1 MTTFGEINEPSSRTA
16 WEDWDDVLC
25 SENYVDL
32 HLEKTVE
39 APKQIDTFIILE
51 GRYLYDCIRAHH
63 ELDLVNACSEVNLR
77 LYRTRKMN
85 NYVCTIRDYNLILSS
100 EIVELLKPY
109 INIST
114 DVIAIL
120 TKPLVEYQVSE
131 LVTKDYVIRS
141 LSTSKQSPNTL
152 DINFT
157 HLEQPNIITGVS
169 AGVICWR
176 EITDKPAVALVCYIE
191 HPEELQIQELFNFLE
206 KFKVI
211 PHVEKTQH
219 NNLLNSNLYI

>member
-16 WEDWDDVLC
+16 WEDWDDVIS

-39 APKQIDTFIILE
+39 VPQQIDTFIILE

-63 ELDLVNACSEVNLR
+63 QLEVVNASPEVNLR

-85 NYVCTIRDYNLILSS
+85 NYVCMIRDYNLILSS
-100 EIVELLKPY
+100 EIVELLKKY
-109 INIST
+109 IDVST

-141 LSTSKQSPNTL
+141 LATSKQSSIGL
-152 DINFT
+152 DINFP

-169 AGVICWR
+169 AGVLSWR

-191 HPEELQIQELFNFLE
+191 HPEELQIQELFNLLE
-206 KFKVI
+206 KLKVI
-211 PHVEKTQH
+211 PHVEKTH
-219 NNLLNSNLYI
+219 RNNLLNSNLYI